1 MGMSL
6 FEFPADMQHSFLS
19 DVIDDTIDDAPSNE
33 IQLRNCRRKPLK
45 LDPLRTTKR
54 IEKLFR
60 IAIQ

>member
-19 DVIDDTIDDAPSNE
+19 NVVNDTIDDAPANE
-33 IQLRNCRRKPLK
+33 IQLCDCRRKPLK
-45 LDPLRTTKR
+45 LNPLRTTKR
-54 IEKLFR
+54 VEKLFR

>member
-1 MGMSL
+1 MSL

-19 DVIDDTIDDAPSNE
+19 DVIDDTVDDTPADE
-33 IQLRNCRRKPLK
+33 IQLGDRRRKSLK

-60 IAIQ
+60 IAIQR

>member
-19 DVIDDTIDDAPSNE
+19 DVVDDTVDDAPADEVQLSN
-33 IQLRNCRRKPLK
+33 RRRKPLK

-54 IEKLFR
+54 VEKLFR